1 MATAVTPV
9 PAQTYASM
17 LQTLRVRCK
26 QHATIGNT
34 PALNDILTEA
44 HDFVYGKLDD
54 GYPVQDTI
62 TLSANVA
69 TQPWVADVD
78 AVPIARGSVRSVWIA
93 QGTTER
99 DELPQGITHAMR
111 ADAAVRAP
119 PERYDSRFIDT
130 VWSIEVW
137 PTPDA
142 AYTLYVDHNRV
153 LTRFTEPTDA
163 PSVNAR
169 LVLAYAIALGKAH
182 YQLPDAETAGQA
194 FKSMLSK
201 EQYRQKEERR
211 FIPPSLR
218 DARPRVIAKVGGG
231 FTQVW
236 D

>member
-1 MATAVTPV
+1 MPFPVTPV

-78 AVPIARGSVRSVWIA
+78 AVPIARGSVRSVWIE
-93 QGTTER
+93 QGSTER

-111 ADAAVRAP
+111 ADASIRAI

-153 LTRFTEPTDA
+153 LTRFSEPTDV

-169 LVLAYAIALGKAH
+169 LVLSYAIALGKAH
-182 YQLPDAETAGQA
+182 YQMPDAETAGQA

-201 EQYRQKEERR
+201 EQYRQKECRR

-218 DARPRVIAKVGGG
+218 EARPRVIAQVGGG